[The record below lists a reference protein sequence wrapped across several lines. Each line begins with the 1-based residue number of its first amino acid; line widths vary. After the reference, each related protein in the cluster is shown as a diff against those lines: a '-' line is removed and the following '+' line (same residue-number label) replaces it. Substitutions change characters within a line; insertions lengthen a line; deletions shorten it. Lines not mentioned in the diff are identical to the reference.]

1 MLQSQPLFCVTGAVQ
16 QTLFHPRARVAGV
29 SQNEMF
35 WRSFF
40 VAGAVLV
47 TLDGVLKGSRI
58 SFCHA
63 VVEFDLGHADDSVW
77 QLQHFGCL
85 GLIFRARR
93 RTL

>member
-1 MLQSQPLFCVTGAVQ
+1 M
-16 QTLFHPRARVAGV
+16 
-29 SQNEMF
+29 
-35 WRSFF
+35 
-40 VAGAVLV
+40 AGAVLV

-63 VVEFDLGHADDSVW
+63 VVEFDLGHDDDSVW

>member
-1 MLQSQPLFCVTGAVQ
+1 MRCFGGHFLWQAQF
-16 QTLFHPRARVAGV
+16 
-29 SQNEMF
+29 
-35 WRSFF
+35 
-40 VAGAVLV
+40 LV

-63 VVEFDLGHADDSVW
+63 VVELDLGHDDDSVW